1 MLMKTIRN
9 TVLGA
14 ALAGIAGVTAS
25 AADTIRIPVNAWTG
39 QNISAHITGEL
50 LGELGYDVE
59 YVTAG
64 AVPQISAMAQGTL
77 HLQPEFW
84 DNNVGNIY
92 DKALADGDIKI
103 VGPLGLEPT
112 EGWMYPP
119 YMEEQCPGLPDYEA
133 LYDCAQAFATA
144 STFPKGRLITYPAD
158 WGTRSKTLV
167 DRLELPFQPVA
178 GGSEGA
184 MVAEL
189 KSAVSA
195 KQPMLMMFWLP
206 HWIHADYEFKFV
218 QFDGEGKTCPPVEEQ
233 SRGNA
238 CGFTQANVHKLVS
251 GDFGEKWP
259 DAHVLVENL
268 HVTNDEQ
275 NKMILAIDQ
284 QGKALEE
291 VVANWIDANK
301 DKWTPWVEKARAAQ
315 D

>member
-1 MLMKTIRN
+1 MITTTMKN
-9 TVLGA
+9 KVLGM
-14 ALAGIAGVTAS
+14 ALAGGLVSFAAN

-39 QNISAHITGEL
+39 QNISAQITGEL
-50 LGELGYDVE
+50 LEELGYEVE

-77 HLQPEFW
+77 HLQPEKW

-92 DKALADGDIKI
+92 DKALNDGDIKL
-103 VGPLGLEPT
+103 VDLLGLEPQ

-133 LYDCAQAFATA
+133 LYDCAQIFGTA

-167 DRLELPFQPVA
+167 DVLDLPFQPVA

-189 KSAVSA
+189 KSALSA
-195 KQPMLMMFWLP
+195 EQPILIMFWLP
-206 HWIHADYEFKFV
+206 HWIHAEHEFRFV
-218 QFDGEGKTCPPVEEQ
+218 QFDGNTKDCPPLEEQ

-238 CGFTQANVHKLVS
+238 CGFTQAKVHKMVS
-251 GDFGEKWP
+251 GDFAQKWP
-259 DAHVLVENL
+259 DAQVLIENL
-268 HVTNDEQ
+268 HLTNEEQ
-275 NKMILAIDQ
+275 NKMILEIDQ
-284 QGKALEE
+284 EGAELED
-291 VVANWIDANK
+291 VVAVWMEKNEKTWNAWI
-301 DKWTPWVEKARAAQ
+301 EEARAA

>member
-1 MLMKTIRN
+1 M
-9 TVLGA
+9 LGA
-14 ALAGIAGVTAS
+14 ALAAFAGVAAS
-25 AADTIRIPVNAWTG
+25 AADTIRVPVNAWTG

-77 HLQPEFW
+77 HAQPEFW

-92 DKALADGDIKI
+92 DKALAEGDIKI
-103 VGPLGLEPT
+103 VGPLGLEPK

-167 DRLELPFQPVA
+167 DKLDLPFQAVA

-195 KQPMLMMFWLP
+195 EQPILMMFWLP
-206 HWIHADYEFKFV
+206 HWIHSDLDFNWV
-218 QFDGEGKTCPPVEEQ
+218 RFDGEAKDCPPVEEQ
-233 SRGNA
+233 SRGDA
-238 CGFTQANVHKLVS
+238 CGFAQANVHKLVS
-251 GDFGEKWP
+251 GDFAEKWP
-259 DAHVLVENL
+259 DAHALIENIYL
-268 HVTNDEQ
+268 TNDEQ
-275 NKMILAIDQ
+275 NAMIFEIDKA
-284 QGKALEE
+284 GKSLEE
-291 VVANWIDANK
+291 VVGEWLDQNQET
-301 DKWTPWVEKARAAQ
+301 WTAWVAKAQ
-315 D
+315 G

>member
-1 MLMKTIRN
+1 MMTKTFRN
-9 TVLGA
+9 TLLGA
-14 ALAGIAGVTAS
+14 AMASLAGVAAS

-39 QNISAHITGEL
+39 QNISAHITGTL
-50 LGELGYDVE
+50 MGELGYDVE

-119 YMEEQCPGLPDYEA
+119 YMKEQCPGLPDYQA
-133 LYDCAQAFATA
+133 LYDCAQAFATS
-144 STFPKGRLITYPAD
+144 STFPNGRLITYPAD

-167 DRLELPFQPVA
+167 EKLELPFQPVA

-184 MVAEL
+184 MIAEL

-206 HWIHADYEFKFV
+206 HWIHADYDFEFV
-218 QFDGEGKTCPPVEEQ
+218 QFDGDGTDCPPVEEQ
-233 SRGNA
+233 SRGDA
-238 CGFTQANVHKLVS
+238 CGFAQANVHKLVS
-251 GDFGEKWP
+251 GDFAATWP
-259 DAHVLVENL
+259 DAHALVEKIHL
-268 HVTNDEQ
+268 TNGEQ
-275 NKMILAIDQ
+275 NTMILEIDQ
-284 QGKALEE
+284 EGKSLEE
-291 VVANWIDANK
+291 VVAAWIAENEGT
-301 DKWTPWVEKARAAQ
+301 WSGWVETARAAQ